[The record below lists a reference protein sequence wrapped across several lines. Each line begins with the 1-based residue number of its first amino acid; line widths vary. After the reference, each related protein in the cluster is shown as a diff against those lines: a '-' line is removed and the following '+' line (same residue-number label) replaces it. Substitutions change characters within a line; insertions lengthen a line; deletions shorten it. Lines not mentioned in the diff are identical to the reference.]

1 MQVEPAAHAIRWLS
15 LVGATLL
22 DGSNDSYLIQRKLDA
37 DGASACVPSL
47 ANGEVIV
54 SRPLLIVVGGPP
66 GSGKTTLAT
75 DLARSLR
82 IPVISRDG
90 IKEPIMEVYRIDT
103 VEQSRQAGQAAYR
116 VLGQLIEQMVIS
128 ETSCV
133 VESNFGR
140 GKGEDDF
147 APFLGR
153 ATIIQVHCSAPN
165 QVILERFRD
174 RAGSG
179 ERHPGHQDLEVI
191 DDLAVALDS
200 GRYEPL
206 NLKAPLYRVDTTE
219 GFDPTAEDIVA
230 RIREITE

>member
-15 LVGATLL
+15 LVDATLL

-37 DGASACVPSL
+37 VGASACVPSL

-116 VLGQLIEQMVIS
+116 V
-128 ETSCV
+128 
-133 VESNFGR
+133 
-140 GKGEDDF
+140 
-147 APFLGR
+147 
-153 ATIIQVHCSAPN
+153 
-165 QVILERFRD
+165 
-174 RAGSG
+174 
-179 ERHPGHQDLEVI
+179 
-191 DDLAVALDS
+191 
-200 GRYEPL
+200 
-206 NLKAPLYRVDTTE
+206 
-219 GFDPTAEDIVA
+219 
-230 RIREITE
+230 